1 MNKIIWLVAIVSLL
15 ILREVTSLND
25 LQSRSISLFQKDFR
39 KGRIAC

>member
-1 MNKIIWLVAIVSLL
+1 MNKKIWLVAIVSLL